1 MKKAIMVKVRYWFAG
16 AECYDFT
23 TVLIHKKDLPTYR
36 KALCF
41 DKAEVLGFVE
51 YKAPRIPREV
61 ILLRE

>member
-1 MKKAIMVKVRYWFAG
+1 MKKVIMVKVRYWFAG
-16 AECYDFT
+16 AEYYDFT
-23 TVLIHKKDLPTYR
+23 TALIHKKDLPIYR

-41 DKAEVLGFVE
+41 DKVEVLGFVE